1 MIFGGGN
8 APPGNVNTVFAYDG
22 SSWTASPTT
31 LTYSVRMM
39 ASSGSSTAAIFSGG
53 EAPSD
58 VATVN
63 RYDGTVF
70 ATAPSL
76 ATARGRLSGAGT
88 SAAAIVY
95 GGDPPGNAA
104 TEEFTGETTSTNI
117 VDITTS

>member
-1 MIFGGGN
+1 
-8 APPGNVNTVFAYDG
+8 
-22 SSWTASPTT
+22 
-31 LTYSVRMM
+31 MM

-104 TEEFTGETTSTNI
+104 TEEFTGETEAATASTL
-117 VDITTS
+117 TTS